1 MANIITGIRIMLSV
15 ALLFFPA
22 LSPVFLVLY
31 ISGGLSDMID
41 GAVARRTGTVSE
53 FGSRLDTF
61 ADIVFAA
68 VCLIKFLPILDVL
81 VWLYV
86 WVAVIAFIKM
96 ANIAVGYTRQKEFL
110 SVHSVKNRVTGG
122 SLFVFPLT
130 LAFIDLK
137 YSAAV
142 VCMAATAAAI
152 QEGFTVRERSL
163 LGMYRMSKYEPLWN
177 WIKENSTDSFKL
189 TFDEIEKIT
198 GLPIDH
204 SFLNFKK
211 ELLNYGYKVG
221 KISLKGKTVDFEKV

>member
-1 MANIITGIRIMLSV
+1 MANIITGIRIVLSV
-15 ALLFFPA
+15 ALLFFPV
-22 LSPVFLVLY
+22 LSPAFFVLY
-31 ISGGLSDMID
+31 VAGGLSDMID
-41 GAVARRTGTVSE
+41 GAAARRTETVSE

-68 VCLIKFLPILDVL
+68 VCLIKLLPILDVP

-86 WVAVIAFIKM
+86 WFAVIAIIKFSSIT
-96 ANIAVGYTRQKEFL
+96 AGYIRQKKL
-110 SVHSVKNRVTGG
+110 VSVHSVLNKATGLL
-122 SLFVFPLT
+122 LFVFPLT
-130 LAFIDLK
+130 LAFMDLR

-152 QEGFTVRERSL
+152 QEGFTVHEKNLQVR
-163 LGMYRMSKYEPLWN
+163 YAMSKYEPLWN

-189 TFDEIEKIT
+189 TFDEIEKIA

-204 SFLNFKK
+204 SFLNCKK